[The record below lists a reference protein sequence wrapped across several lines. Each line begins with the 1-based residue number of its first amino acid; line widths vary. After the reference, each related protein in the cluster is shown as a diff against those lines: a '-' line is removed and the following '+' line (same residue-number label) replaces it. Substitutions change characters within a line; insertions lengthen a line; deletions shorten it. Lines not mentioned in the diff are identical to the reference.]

1 MKKQNIILISVDEVR
16 LDHLSCYGYERIKTE
31 NIDKVAEGGVLFET
45 CIAAASLT
53 PMCMSSVLCGA
64 YPNKHTVRGP
74 MHYIKAKTIA
84 EILKDKGYRTAGF
97 VGNAL
102 LGTKH
107 GFNHGFGYY
116 SEPTEQT
123 NWGISLPSRDGTLN
137 ADEGLRPVLEGN
149 WWADDMLNWL
159 RQNHSSPFFIWGHY
173 FETHEGAEKVMLR
186 DGLIKEGVLSEFS
199 YMDAKIKYMDENLVG
214 RILALLEELN
224 LWEDTILVIM
234 SDHGTNV
241 GEHPANLVPWRSY
254 NMVYPQHTSLYDTD
268 IRIALIIKGKNL
280 PQGKRIKGVVRSAD
294 VIPTLLDFLE
304 ISAENMDFDGM
315 SLLPTIE
322 KGRAEKR
329 VAYAES
335 LYPGVSYGTLQA
347 LRTDEFKFI
356 RDLSEGK
363 EEFYNIQDD
372 PLEQHNLID
381 EARKSREQELKDMR
395 HKLNLLLFETKSATM
410 SRLSGEEKEKV
421 RQRMRALG
429 YLE

>member
-45 CIAAASLT
+45 CIAASSLT

-74 MHYIKAKTIA
+74 MHFIKAKTMA
-84 EILKDKGYRTAGF
+84 EILKVNGYKTAGF

-107 GFNHGFGYY
+107 GFNHGFDYY

-137 ADEGLRPVLEGN
+137 AGEDLKPVLEGN
-149 WWADDMLNWL
+149 WWVDEMLNWL
-159 RQNHSSPFFIWGHY
+159 KRNYSSPFFIWGHY

-186 DGLIKEGVLSEFS
+186 DGLIKEGVLSEFG
-199 YMDAKIKYMDENLVG
+199 YMDAKIKYMDENLIG
-214 RILALLEELN
+214 RTLTAFEELS
-224 LWEDTILVIM
+224 LWKDTILIIM
-234 SDHGTNV
+234 SDHGTNL
-241 GEHPANLVPWRSY
+241 GEHPGNPVPWRSY
-254 NMVYPQHTSLYDTD
+254 KMIYPQHTSLYDTD
-268 IRIALIIKGKNL
+268 IRIALIIKGKDL
-280 PQGKRIKGVVRSAD
+280 PQNKRIKGAVRSVD
-294 VIPTLLDFLE
+294 VIPTLLDLLE
-304 ISAENMDFDGM
+304 IPPKDMDFDGIT
-315 SLLPTIE
+315 LLPAIE
-322 KGRAEKR
+322 KGIAEKR
-329 VAYAES
+329 VAYAET

-347 LRTDEFKFI
+347 FRTDEFKFI

-363 EEFYNIQDD
+363 EEFYDIQDD
-372 PLEQHNLID
+372 PLEQNNLID
-381 EARKSREQELKDMR
+381 EVRGSKKQELKDIR
-395 HKLNLLLFETKSATM
+395 EKLNLLLFETKGATIT
-410 SRLSGEEKEKV
+410 RLSDEEKEKV